1 MLKCYIVKILY
12 DIFKSRSLEMSY
24 VLGISK
30 MLIIMTATIS
40 RIVQKVTVRL
50 FILVHFH
57 C

>member
-1 MLKCYIVKILY
+1 
-12 DIFKSRSLEMSY
+12 MSY

-30 MLIIMTATIS
+30 MLIIMIATIS

-57 C
+57 CWNYCYIIYIQRKH